1 MQNHNWH
8 HANCSACHDVLW
20 INDCIEYVML
30 ISMIIASVLV
40 YKGIYQ
46 LDVNPRPISFLDN
59 LLLLICF
66 PSFLLFCILNVI
78 SGIYV
83 GELNSSVFTNIL
95 IVSILHSVSK
105 FKEPYKQVSKIKLF
119 LFLCS
124 IEWRI
129 NAKQV

>member
-1 MQNHNWH
+1 MQSHNRH
-8 HANCSACHDVLW
+8 HANFSACHDVLW

-95 IVSILHSVSK
+95 IVSILG
-105 FKEPYKQVSKIKLF
+105 QF
-119 LFLCS
+119 LTLKNGVIMTVKYFWVPIFLYHPLTPTPT
-124 IEWRI
+124 
-129 NAKQV
+129 N